1 MIHRKLC
8 MARLKPEC
16 LEEYREFHRHVW
28 PELEAA
34 YQRAGI
40 TAVSCFLHDT
50 TLLIYSEYDPE
61 RYPASLSWLSR
72 EPVEQKWQALMRPL
86 ADPSAAAVEFEE
98 VYRMVAVD
106 YGTRFSSA
114 GQEASGRLPATCLI
128 EETI

>member
-1 MIHRKLC
+1 MTQRKLC
-8 MARLKPEC
+8 MAHLKPEC
-16 LEEYREFHRHVW
+16 LEDYREFHRHVW

-40 TAVSCFLHDT
+40 TALSCFLHGT

-98 VYRMVAVD
+98 VYRMVAANSGAR
-106 YGTRFSSA
+106 GTLA
-114 GQEASGRLPATCLI
+114 GEEASGRLPETCLI